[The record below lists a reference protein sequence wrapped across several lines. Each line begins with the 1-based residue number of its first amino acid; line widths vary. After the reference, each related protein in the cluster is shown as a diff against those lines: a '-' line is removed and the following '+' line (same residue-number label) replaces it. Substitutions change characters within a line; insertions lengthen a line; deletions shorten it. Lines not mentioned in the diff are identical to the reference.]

1 MICGKLEEC
10 VSKELSGKHLSHCD
24 NPRADCIESSDARPK
39 VKCEEKG
46 KSYIL
51 ENTAKK
57 HVIHYHVDD
66 GIIVPD
72 KSVPE
77 GTGKCDHLY
86 IIKDEKPTA
95 VLIELK
101 GTSSEKA
108 LHQLDST
115 LTLYRDFFKKCSK
128 VYARAVVVSAVP
140 NIGATPSYTNLARH
154 LKSIGVGNIKIGE
167 RQFTEEDTKLP
178 IEKKKKKK

>member
-1 MICGKLEEC
+1 MICKKLEDC
-10 VSKELSGKHLSHCD
+10 VSNELSGKHLRDCD
-24 NPRADCIESSDARPK
+24 NPRAACIESSDARSA

-57 HVIHYHVDD
+57 HVIHYHVDN

-77 GTGKCDHLY
+77 GTEKCDHLY
-86 IIKDEKPTA
+86 IIQDEKPTA

-108 LHQLDST
+108 LRQLDST
-115 LTLYRDFFKKCSK
+115 LTLYSDFFRECQN
-128 VYARAVVVSAVP
+128 VYVRAVVVSSVP
-140 NIGATPSYTNLARH
+140 KVRANPSYTKLARN
-154 LKSIGVGNIKIGE
+154 LKSICTGNIKINE
-167 RQFTEEDTKLP
+167 RQFTEKDTELP
-178 IEKKKKKK
+178 VEQKGKKK